1 MREEFEPGLVSVAAP
16 IHDAAGRV
24 IGAVNVS
31 APAFRFGAQLDA
43 AAPVVARAAAAVGA
57 SIGLA
62 AA

>member
-1 MREEFEPGLVSVAAP
+1 
-16 IHDAAGRV
+16 V